1 MNATFMIVMSLLSLV
16 PVAFLICSIIQH
28 DDDTAAGSFAF
39 ILILLAGGW
48 GMVGLLPT
56 YEQNIDILQPSLS
69 QIARTSDSVII
80 QIDGQTLVNDS
91 YKVYTTSNDCFK
103 VKRIIKRNAY
113 GIENKR
119 EYTILTNVEKT

>member
-1 MNATFMIVMSLLSLV
+1 
-16 PVAFLICSIIQH
+16 
-28 DDDTAAGSFAF
+28 
-39 ILILLAGGW
+39 
-48 GMVGLLPT
+48 LPT